1 MNIEVEVEPE
11 AWSPP
16 GNAER
21 IIDAAV
27 EVAVATAPD
36 SARRDRTVSI
46 VLMTDDE
53 AADLNQ
59 RHRGKTG
66 ATNVLSFP
74 ARKIPGLPPDEPQP
88 LGDIVLAAGVI
99 RREAAEQGIT
109 AERHLA
115 HLVVHGTLHLLGYD
129 HDTAEKAEE
138 MQILEAV
145 ALKRLDIALG
155 ERNHGRVSGA
165 GGAAPVDR

>member
-1 MNIEVEVEPE
+1 MHIDVEVDQE
-11 AWSPP
+11 AWGPSD
-16 GNAER
+16 AAVR

-27 EVAVATAPD
+27 RAALETVSGA
-36 SARRDRTVSI
+36 SRDRAVSI
-46 VLMTDDE
+46 ILTGDDE

-59 RHRGKTG
+59 RHRRKPG

-74 ARKIPGLPPDEPQP
+74 AREIPGLPAGESQP

-109 AERHLA
+109 VERHLA
-115 HLVVHGTLHLLGYD
+115 RLVVHGTLHLLGCD
-129 HDTAEKAEE
+129 HDTDEKSEQ
-138 MQILEAV
+138 MQSLEVV

-155 ERNHGRVSGA
+155 ERNDGEGSGA
-165 GGAAPVDR
+165 DDAAPRDR

>member
-1 MNIEVEVEPE
+1 MHIDVEVDQE
-11 AWSPP
+11 AWGPSD
-16 GNAER
+16 AAVR

-27 EVAVATAPD
+27 RAALETVSGA
-36 SARRDRTVSI
+36 SRDRAVSI
-46 VLMTDDE
+46 ILTGDDE

-59 RHRGKTG
+59 RHRGKPG

-74 ARKIPGLPPDEPQP
+74 AREIPGLPAGESQP

-109 AERHLA
+109 VERHLA
-115 HLVVHGTLHLLGYD
+115 RLVVHGTLHLLGCD
-129 HDTAEKAEE
+129 HDTDEKSEQ
-138 MQILEAV
+138 MQSLEVV

-155 ERNHGRVSGA
+155 ERNDGGGSGA
-165 GGAAPVDR
+165 DDAAPRDR

>member
-1 MNIEVEVEPE
+1 MHIDVEVDQE
-11 AWSPP
+11 AWGPSD
-16 GNAER
+16 AAVR

-27 EVAVATAPD
+27 RAALETVSGA
-36 SARRDRTVSI
+36 SRDRVLSI
-46 VLMTDDE
+46 ILTGDDE

-59 RHRGKTG
+59 RHRRKPG

-74 ARKIPGLPPDEPQP
+74 AREIPGLPAGESQP

-115 HLVVHGTLHLLGYD
+115 RLVVHGTLHLLGYD
-129 HDTAEKAEE
+129 HDTDEKSEQ
-138 MQILEAV
+138 MQSLEVV

-155 ERNHGRVSGA
+155 ERNDGGGSGA
-165 GGAAPVDR
+165 DDAAPRDR

>member
-1 MNIEVEVEPE
+1 MHIDVEVDQE
-11 AWSPP
+11 AWGPSD
-16 GNAER
+16 AAVR

-27 EVAVATAPD
+27 RAALETVSGA
-36 SARRDRTVSI
+36 SRDRAVSI
-46 VLMTDDE
+46 ILTGDDE

-59 RHRGKTG
+59 RHRRKPG

-74 ARKIPGLPPDEPQP
+74 AREIPGLPAGESQP

-109 AERHLA
+109 VERHLA
-115 HLVVHGTLHLLGYD
+115 RLVVHGTLHLLGCD
-129 HDTAEKAEE
+129 HDTDEKSEQ
-138 MQILEAV
+138 MQSLEVV

-155 ERNHGRVSGA
+155 ERNDGGGSGA
-165 GGAAPVDR
+165 DDAAPRDR